1 MTAGSMTSGA
11 IYMTAHYRTKEN
23 PLCLVREHSPPA
35 GWAAQQQGGGY
46 LHDRRLHDNRL
57 YLYYSYSPPR
67 LLGLQQQGGG
77 YLHNIMEPRLL
88 NAISTP
94 GETVQPKIDSAGKAE
109 VASIAMD
116 PVIPILQAAY
126 Y

>member
-35 GWAAQQQGGGY
+35 SWAAQQQGGGY
-46 LHDRRLHDNRL
+46 LHDGRLHDNRL

-77 YLHNIMEPRLL
+77 YLHNIREPRLL
-88 NAISTP
+88 NAINTP
-94 GETVQPKIDSAGKAE
+94 GRSAKRRVRAGPKGS
-109 VASIAMD
+109 
-116 PVIPILQAAY
+116 
-126 Y
+126 